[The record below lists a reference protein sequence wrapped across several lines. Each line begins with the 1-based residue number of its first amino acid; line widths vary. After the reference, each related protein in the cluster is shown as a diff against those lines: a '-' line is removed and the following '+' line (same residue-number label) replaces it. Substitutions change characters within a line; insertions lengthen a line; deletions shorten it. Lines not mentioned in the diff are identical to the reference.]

1 MNRSIVELI
10 LILNFNCAQ
19 IGVMEWVFFLFWNY
33 WNSIRRESSKIC
45 DVVWFFSFFLYSK
58 IRCITWGIDIVYLFV
73 SPSCCNLHYR
83 LREWSFSVHMHN
95 KKLQRQRS
103 FYLSI
108 THSTSRRNSWYTFCS
123 FLFSSQIQIPISG
136 PCFFRSSFR
145 HISLCFCRR

>member
-1 MNRSIVELI
+1 MNRSIVESI

-19 IGVMEWVFFLFWNY
+19 IGVMEWVFFFILELLKFD
-33 WNSIRRESSKIC
+33 SKGKFEDLWC
-45 DVVWFFSFFLYSK
+45 CMVFFFFLYSK
-58 IRCITWGIDIVYLFV
+58 IGCITWGIDIVYLFV
-73 SPSCCNLHYR
+73 SPSCCYLHYR

-136 PCFFRSSFR
+136 PCFFRSSFK

>member
-1 MNRSIVELI
+1 MNRSIVESI

-19 IGVMEWVFFLFWNY
+19 IGVMEWVFFY
-33 WNSIRRESSKIC
+33 SGIIEIRFEGKVRRF
-45 DVVWFFSFFLYSK
+45 VMFYGFFLFFLYSK

-73 SPSCCNLHYR
+73 SPSCCYLHYR

-136 PCFFRSSFR
+136 PCFFRSSFT

>member
-1 MNRSIVELI
+1 MNRSIVESI

-19 IGVMEWVFFLFWNY
+19 IGVMEWVFFY
-33 WNSIRRESSKIC
+33 SGIIEIRFEGKVRRF
-45 DVVWFFSFFLYSK
+45 VMLYSFFLFFVFENS
-58 IRCITWGIDIVYLFV
+58 ITWGIDTVYLFV
-73 SPSCCNLHYR
+73 SPSCCYLHYR

-136 PCFFRSSFR
+136 LCFFRSSFK